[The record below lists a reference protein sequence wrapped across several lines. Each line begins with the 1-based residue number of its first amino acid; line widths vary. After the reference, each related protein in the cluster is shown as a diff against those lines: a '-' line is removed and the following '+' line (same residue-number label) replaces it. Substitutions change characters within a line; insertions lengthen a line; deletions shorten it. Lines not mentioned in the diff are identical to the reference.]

1 MASVIP
7 GLIVRVLAISTMH
20 SLSLKQVFVRF
31 VSHEIRSPLN
41 VVLAGLEL
49 LRADFNTGVNLDLI
63 DDMQSAAETAITI
76 LNDLLN
82 YEHMDAGTK
91 LTKL

>member
-1 MASVIP
+1 
-7 GLIVRVLAISTMH
+7 MH

-49 LRADFNTGVNLDLI
+49 LRTDLNTGVNLSNIELI

-82 YEHMDAGTK
+82 YENMDAGTK
-91 LTKL
+91 STKLYRLT

>member
-1 MASVIP
+1 
-7 GLIVRVLAISTMH
+7 MH

-49 LRADFNTGVNLDLI
+49 LRADLNSGVNLSISDLI

-91 LTKL
+91 DTKCCGI

>member
-1 MASVIP
+1 
-7 GLIVRVLAISTMH
+7 MH

-49 LRADFNTGVNLDLI
+49 LRADLNSGVNLSISDLI
-63 DDMQSAAETAITI
+63 DDMQSAAITI

-91 LTKL
+91 DTKCCGI